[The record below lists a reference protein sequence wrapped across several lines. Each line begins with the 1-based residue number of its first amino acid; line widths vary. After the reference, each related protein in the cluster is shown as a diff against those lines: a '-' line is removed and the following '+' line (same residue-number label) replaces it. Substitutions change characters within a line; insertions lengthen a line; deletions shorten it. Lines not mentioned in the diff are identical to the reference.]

1 MPELPEVE
9 NVAAA
14 LRLNLLGRPVTG
26 LRVRFGGI
34 FAPSARAV
42 RAAILDKTL
51 SEVHRHGKYL
61 ILTFAADASADAS
74 TDANTDANT
83 IDSTET
89 HLMLHLRM
97 TGQVFVL
104 TGYRP
109 DKHVH
114 AIFDFDG
121 LPVHYRDIRKFG
133 RFTLVDDPRRPSA
146 IDHVGPDMLAVRFGS
161 WHQSIAHRRAPI
173 KALLLD
179 QAIAAGLGNIYVDE
193 ALFRARIRPTT
204 APSAL
209 ERTELH
215 EVLRSAKAVLRLAI
229 RHGGTTFLNFTNFHG
244 QPGNFR
250 RKLRVYGRTA
260 EPCYRC
266 GTPIARLR
274 IAGRSSHYCPN
285 CQPER

>member
-9 NVAAA
+9 SVAAA

-26 LRVRFGGI
+26 LRVRFGGV

-42 RAAILDKTL
+42 RAAILGKTL
-51 SEVHRHGKYL
+51 RAVHRHGKYL
-61 ILTFAADASADAS
+61 ILSFAVDPSA
-74 TDANTDANT
+74 TDPNTTDLTPAY
-83 IDSTET
+83 
-89 HLMLHLRM
+89 LMLHLRM

-104 TGYRP
+104 AGYRP

-114 AIFDFDG
+114 AVFDFDG
-121 LPVHYRDIRKFG
+121 LTVHYRDIRKFG
-133 RFTLVDDPRRPSA
+133 RFTLVDDPRRPRA
-146 IDHVGPDMLAVRFGS
+146 IAHVGPDMLEVRFAP
-161 WHQSIAHRRAPI
+161 WYRSIAHRRAPI

-179 QAIAAGLGNIYVDE
+179 QGIAAGLGNIYVDE
-193 ALFRARIRPTT
+193 TLFRARIHPAA

-209 ERTELH
+209 TRTELR

-229 RHGGTTFLNFTNFHG
+229 RHGGTTFLNFTDFHG

-250 RKLRVYGRTA
+250 CQLRVYGRTA
-260 EPCYRC
+260 EPCHRC
-266 GTPIARLR
+266 GTPVARLR